1 MGISG
6 ISIWHLLI
14 VLFMLLIFL
23 PIYFLPTILALHK
36 KHPHKLP
43 IILINIFGGFI
54 GGLGWIIA
62 LIWCFIVPDT
72 RKENHALSLSEIEKL
87 HKLKEAGA
95 LTQEEFEFQK
105 KRALNI

>member
-6 ISIWHLLI
+6 ISIWQLVI
-14 VLFMLLIFL
+14 MLFMLLIFL

-43 IILINIFGGFI
+43 IILINVFGGFI
-54 GGLGWIIA
+54 GGLGWIVS
-62 LIWCFIVPDT
+62 LVWCFIMPKD
-72 RKENHALSLSEIEKL
+72 KHAPSLAELEKL

-95 LTQEEFEFQK
+95 LTQEEFDLQK